1 MAGARSLWPLLV
13 MLAALRVDLSLRED
27 TQRWSPETGAAACVE
42 LGPLAVPAEAL
53 DDRLVEAHQVV
64 EWPDL
69 AAVGVPG
76 DLQVD
81 AVYDGAVDLLRLVG
95 RAAARP

>member
-1 MAGARSLWPLLV
+1 
-13 MLAALRVDLSLRED
+13 
-27 TQRWSPETGAAACVE
+27 
-42 LGPLAVPAEAL
+42 
-53 DDRLVEAHQVV
+53 V

-81 AVYDGAVDLLRLVG
+81 AVCDGAVDLLRLVG
-95 RAAARP
+95 EQQHRQQRVGAGQGCGVAELIVGNRAPIRCGITRRRVAKGICATAERS